1 MNDTIEFYI
10 DGADKF
16 IVSARSSH
24 NLSAGDLISIKGI
37 VYKVL
42 RKTFAV
48 DNNNQYDSPSVR
60 CNIDLAPAV
69 GD

>member
-1 MNDTIEFYI
+1 MTDTIEFYLE
-10 DGADKF
+10 GKDKF

-48 DNNNQYDSPSVR
+48 DNNNLYDRPSLR
-60 CNIDLAPAV
+60 CNIDLQEVAS
-69 GD
+69 D